1 MQNVTAP
8 CLDSFCR
15 LDRLGLTVIEQIVD
29 PDHTVLVCAP
39 TTPAAPCPDCTGRGA
54 RYDTV
59 TRRLAHVP
67 FGWKPTTL
75 HIRVPRYRCKD
86 CARVWRHDVRAA
98 APTRGKLS
106 RDAVTLAVKHIVI
119 DRLSIARIADILGVA
134 WNTCSD
140 AILASAEEL
149 LFHDPTRLEG
159 VTTIGVDEHVW
170 RHTRFGDKYVT
181 VIIDLTPTR
190 TDTGPSRL
198 LAMIPG
204 RTKQAFK
211 SWLEAQTPA
220 FRDGVEIVAMDGFTG
235 YKSAAV
241 EAIDDVI
248 TVMDPYHVVA
258 LAGEKLDQCRQRIQQ
273 DTLGHR
279 GRSGDPLYGI
289 RRLARTRAALLRP
302 KQWFRLLDVFR
313 DDCHALFEI
322 TWEVYQRV
330 IDSYRAPDPVEGKQI
345 MTALI
350 EAIGTDVPAA
360 LAEVR
365 TLGKT
370 LHRRQVDILA
380 FFDHPGTSNGPS
392 EAING
397 LIEHLRGT
405 ARGFRN
411 LTHYIAR
418 SLLDAGGFRPLIHS
432 YL

>member
-106 RDAVTLAVKHIVI
+106 RDAVTLAMKHIVI